1 VIDGEWAEGS
11 SVAFY
16 KGRLLWL
23 HNGKSTTLEYGALPG
38 RAAAVPRRRVG
49 EEDVERRGQ
58 ARLPN
63 HICGEAGEVGR
74 AHPAEQIPALPLRR
88 QDSILEPPR
97 QVKADE

>member
-1 VIDGEWAEGS
+1 MGRRVERGFLHGPIV
-11 SVAFY
+11 VAAQ
-16 KGRLLWL
+16 RQV
-23 HNGKSTTLEYGALPG
+23 NDARIRRALPG